1 MPVQE
6 TAISGMAAL
15 AVVGA
20 LVGLA
25 VVAGAVIL
33 WLTGRGEPPRR
44 ED

>member
-1 MPVQE
+1 MPEPVF
-6 TAISGMAAL
+6 TPMGGL

-25 VVAGAVIL
+25 VLVGAVIL
-33 WLTGRGEPPRR
+33 WLTGRDEPPRR